1 MTEDEY
7 EDACITLDKL
17 DSFKQKYQD
26 FSDDL
31 CEVQEALDSDIEGPY
46 LLNEDKFSELM
57 DNIDNRIDE
66 LKDQIHDYE
75 EENNE

>member
-7 EDACITLDKL
+7 EDACCTLSNL
-17 DSFKQKYQD
+17 ENFKQKYQD

-31 CEVQEALDSDIEGPY
+31 CEVQEALDSDIEDLY